1 MYQEVNLYQPI
12 FRQERKLFSAR
23 KIFVALG
30 VLVAG
35 MAAISAVSGWRLTRL
50 ERQLAELQVQEKRQ
64 ERREQS
70 AGTMLTL
77 GDDRKSTE
85 ERLKTLAVELDRRQK
100 ALLYL
105 RGPAGSRA
113 GFASRM
119 EALARQQ
126 LDGLWITGAIF
137 TDSGGFALSG
147 TAVSAELV
155 PRFLGRLA
163 AEPALAG
170 TRLDDF
176 EMEH

>member
-35 MAAISAVSGWRLTRL
+35 MAAISAVSGWRLPRL

-85 ERLKTLAVELDRRQK
+85 ERLKTLAVELDRR
-100 ALLYL
+100 
-105 RGPAGSRA
+105 
-113 GFASRM
+113 
-119 EALARQQ
+119 
-126 LDGLWITGAIF
+126 
-137 TDSGGFALSG
+137 
-147 TAVSAELV
+147 
-155 PRFLGRLA
+155 
-163 AEPALAG
+163 
-170 TRLDDF
+170 
-176 EMEH
+176 